1 MGLGF
6 ALASYYPIGQRVA
19 SDDKPVSPQPEELND
34 AVNAS
39 AHDKTEMNVMQ
50 LVEDATSKAVSE
62 SLLQANSL
70 FKRRQELLMMN
81 KRYHEST
88 NIHKTYGL

>member
-1 MGLGF
+1 MRQYAWWGALAGAGMGLGF

-39 AHDKTEMNVMQ
+39 AHE
-50 LVEDATSKAVSE
+50 
-62 SLLQANSL
+62 
-70 FKRRQELLMMN
+70 
-81 KRYHEST
+81 
-88 NIHKTYGL
+88 